1 MLKTIL
7 LVEDNEDDQFFM
19 KQAQQ
24 KAGIQNPMHIVHDG
38 QQALDYL
45 KGAGEYGDRQK
56 YPLPFLVLLDLKLP
70 LVSGLEV
77 LEWIRSQPAL
87 ETIIIVFLT
96 SSREDRDIDRAYRL
110 GANSYLVKPATAAK
124 LEEMVKSLG
133 EYWLRYNEP
142 PVKVG

>member
-110 GANSYLVKPATAAK
+110 RANSYLVKPATAAK

>member
-45 KGAGEYGDRQK
+45 KGAGEYSDRQK

-110 GANSYLVKPATAAK
+110 RANSYLVKPATAAK

>member
-70 LVSGLEV
+70 VKSGFEV
-77 LEWIRSQPAL
+77 LHWVRAQPEFHDL
-87 ETIIIVFLT
+87 KVVILSGSEQT
-96 SSREDRDIDRAYRL
+96 SDVTQARAFGVVDYI
-110 GANSYLVKPATAAK
+110 VKPTSPAQLVEILRERKAAW
-124 LEEMVKSLG
+124 LE
-133 EYWLRYNEP
+133 P
-142 PVKVG
+142 A

>member
-7 LVEDNEDDQFFM
+7 LVEDNEDDRFFM

-110 GANSYLVKPATAAK
+110 RANSYLVKPATAAK